1 MYNIKVN
8 QRRKRGETYQNFDID
23 GIRFS
28 ENTKLT
34 KNVKI
39 TIKKQTSPKLNDLPF
54 SLDTKFE

>member
-39 TIKKQTSPKLNDLPF
+39 TIKKQTSLKLNDLPF
-54 SLDTKFE
+54 TLDTKFE